1 MHWLQHIHPLIND
14 YAVAAV
20 VGFGVVALIA
30 AFKVGAGQRI
40 AFMRTYGSS
49 MMLGVLGGIFGVP
62 FVSLLLWFPVF
73 FVLSHVFGLS
83 NTFEHR
89 MASFLFVCVTVF
101 SAGIIYAAR
110 FMLKVFRSSG
120 AS

>member
-1 MHWLQHIHPLIND
+1 MDWFRHIHPLIID
-14 YAVAAV
+14 YAIAAV

-30 AFKVGAGQRI
+30 ALKIGAGQRI
-40 AFMRTYGSS
+40 AFMRAYGSS
-49 MMLGVLGGIFGVP
+49 MMLGALGGIFGVP

-89 MASFLFVCVTVF
+89 MASFLFVCIVVF
-101 SAGIIYAAR
+101 LAGIVYAAR
-110 FMLKVFRSSG
+110 FMLKDFRSSG